1 MKLYFMH
8 IPKTGGMSL
17 HAMLSKHFHAE
28 EICPERHYPA
38 ALIPPG
44 EAQKYRFFSAHAP
57 YDLFL
62 RLPKPAKIVTVFREP
77 VARIISAYFF
87 LRRFAIP
94 DIHPRIARELSFSQF
109 LNWDNRYFQEEQSNQ
124 TAGFL
129 CGHKYLNPDG
139 IPWRSK
145 SEILDVGFARIE
157 SMDFVGITEFMQE
170 SVARMWPAIGF
181 KGEPRML
188 TINARSEAESE
199 ADRAEV
205 TPKIVARI
213 EELNQIDIE
222 LYKFA
227 RKRFLDQRVIP
238 KPHEHQSS
246 GNSFSARDR

>member
-1 MKLYFMH
+1 MH
-8 IPKTGGMSL
+8 IPKTGGMTL

-44 EAQKYRFFSAHAP
+44 AAQKYRFFSAHAS

-62 RLPKPAKIVTVFREP
+62 RLPKPAKIVTLFREP
-77 VARIISAYFF
+77 VARMISAYFF
-87 LRRFAIP
+87 LRRFAIL
-94 DIHPRIARELSFSQF
+94 DIHPRIARELSLSQF
-109 LNWDNRYFQEEQSNQ
+109 LHWDNRHFLEEQTNQ

-157 SMDFVGITEFMQE
+157 SMDFVGITEFMPE
-170 SVARMWPAIGF
+170 SVARMWPAIGLE
-181 KGEPRML
+181 GEPELL
-188 TINARSEAESE
+188 TINARSKAERE
-199 ADRAEV
+199 ADEAEV
-205 TPKIVARI
+205 TPEIVARI

-222 LYKFA
+222 LYRFA
-227 RKRFLDQRVIP
+227 RERFLAQPLDQRPSVHP
-238 KPHEHQSS
+238 LFSS
-246 GNSFSARDR
+246 EAFAQPG